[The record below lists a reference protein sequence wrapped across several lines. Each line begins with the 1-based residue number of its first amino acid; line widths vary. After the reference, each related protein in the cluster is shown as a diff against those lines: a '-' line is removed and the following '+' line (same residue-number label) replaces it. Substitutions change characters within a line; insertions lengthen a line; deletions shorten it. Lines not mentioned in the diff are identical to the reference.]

1 MTQLDNSMDGI
12 YTLADSASS
21 DLSAIQTTL
30 NDSCKLLT
38 KASEKLGKTTGKLN
52 SMQESGIFLNWN
64 L

>member
-21 DLSAIQTTL
+21 DLSEIQTTL

-38 KASEKLGKTTGKLN
+38 KLLRSWEKLPEN
-52 SMQESGIFLNWN
+52 
-64 L
+64 